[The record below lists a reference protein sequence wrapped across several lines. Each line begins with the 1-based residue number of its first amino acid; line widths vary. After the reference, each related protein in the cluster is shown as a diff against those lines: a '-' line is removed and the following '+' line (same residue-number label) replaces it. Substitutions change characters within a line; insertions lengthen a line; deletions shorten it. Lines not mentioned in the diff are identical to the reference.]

1 MTKKL
6 APIVIFIYN
15 RPDHIKKNL
24 AKLIQCKG
32 FNSSPVI
39 IYADGAKN
47 ERDYDAVQKTR
58 QVVKDTLGEDAEYH
72 FQEKNIGLANSII
85 QGVTDVVNRFDKVI
99 VIEDDLIVTT
109 NFLTYMNEALSH
121 YRNDHSVYQISG
133 YQFNV
138 PELAKDNS
146 AFFLPFIT
154 SWGWATWKRAWDD
167 FTPETT
173 GWEALQQDKILRK
186 KFNLD
191 GKYDYYFML
200 LRQLNGKSDS
210 WAIRWYWSVFIK
222 KGVTLYPP
230 VSLVKNVGFDGSGT
244 HGRGR
249 IKKIVTEIPDTEK
262 IKIKLPNT
270 LTIDK
275 KKYTLIKTSIWE
287 SNRGWLGYILR
298 KLFHFW

>member
-6 APIVIFIYN
+6 APLVIFIYN

-39 IYADGAKN
+39 IYADGAKD
-47 ERDYDAVQKTR
+47 EDDYAAVQKAR
-58 QVVKDTLGEDAEYH
+58 QVVKDILGKNAEYH
-72 FQEKNIGLANSII
+72 FQSKNIGLANSVI
-85 QGVTDVVNRFDKVI
+85 QGVTDTINRFDKVI

-109 NFLTYMNEALSH
+109 NFLTYMNEALSRYKNNH
-121 YRNDHSVYQISG
+121 TIYQISG

-138 PELAKDNS
+138 PELVMDSS
-146 AFFLPFIT
+146 AFFLPFTT

-167 FTPETT
+167 FITEATE
-173 GWEALQQDKILRK
+173 WKALQQDKILQK

-191 GKYDYYFML
+191 GKYDYYSMF
-200 LRQLNGKSDS
+200 LRQQNGKSDS

-222 KGVTLYPP
+222 KGITLYPP
-230 VSLVKNVGFDGSGT
+230 ASLVKNVGFDGSGT

-249 IKKIVTEIPDTEK
+249 IKKVETEIPDAEK
-262 IKIKLPNT
+262 IKIKLPDT

-275 KKYTLIKTSIWE
+275 KKYALIKTSIWK

-298 KLFHFW
+298 RLFNFW